1 MQKTANQ
8 IKISFVYAEGGL
20 YILSFRIWEFG
31 FHKNLEWIWQALY
44 SVIDKKIIFAENKEV
59 DMATYTITVN
69 ERTREGKS
77 LVNYLK
83 SLGVID
89 VPNDETLQ
97 AMKDIEDGNVT
108 VYKTFEDYLEAYK

>member
-1 MQKTANQ
+1 MCSTCLQ
-8 IKISFVYAEGGL
+8 IKRL
-20 YILSFRIWEFG
+20 YLR
-31 FHKNLEWIWQALY
+31 KTQ
-44 SVIDKKIIFAENKEV
+44 EV

-69 ERTREGKS
+69 ERTKAGKS

-83 SLGVID
+83 SLGVIEE
-89 VPNDETLQ
+89 PNDETLQ

>member
-1 MQKTANQ
+1 MDYQPLDWSDLTKSHQ
-8 IKISFVYAEGGL
+8 
-20 YILSFRIWEFG
+20 R
-31 FHKNLEWIWQALY
+31 KNFEWIWQALY
-44 SVIDKKIIFAENKEV
+44 PVIDKKI
-59 DMATYTITVN
+59 N

>member
-1 MQKTANQ
+1 
-8 IKISFVYAEGGL
+8 
-20 YILSFRIWEFG
+20 
-31 FHKNLEWIWQALY
+31 
-44 SVIDKKIIFAENKEV
+44 
-59 DMATYTITVN
+59 MATYTITIN

-97 AMKDIEDGNVT
+97 AMKDIEDGNVISNRIGC
-108 VYKTFEDYLEAYK
+108 

>member
-1 MQKTANQ
+1 
-8 IKISFVYAEGGL
+8 
-20 YILSFRIWEFG
+20 
-31 FHKNLEWIWQALY
+31 
-44 SVIDKKIIFAENKEV
+44 
-59 DMATYTITVN
+59 MATYTITIN

-77 LVNYLK
+77 L
-83 SLGVID
+83 VID

>member
-1 MQKTANQ
+1 MCSTCLQ
-8 IKISFVYAEGGL
+8 IKRL
-20 YILSFRIWEFG
+20 YLR
-31 FHKNLEWIWQALY
+31 KT
-44 SVIDKKIIFAENKEV
+44 KED

-69 ERTREGKS
+69 ERTKAGKS

-83 SLGVID
+83 SLGVIEE
-89 VPNDETLQ
+89 PNDETLQ

>member
-1 MQKTANQ
+1 MCSTCLQ
-8 IKISFVYAEGGL
+8 IKRL
-20 YILSFRIWEFG
+20 YLR
-31 FHKNLEWIWQALY
+31 KT
-44 SVIDKKIIFAENKEV
+44 KED

-69 ERTREGKS
+69 ERTKEGKS

-83 SLGVID
+83 SLGVIEE
-89 VPNDETLQ
+89 PNDETLQ

>member
-1 MQKTANQ
+1 MVPYIIIPNPDKRLYLRKT
-8 IKISFVYAEGGL
+8 
-20 YILSFRIWEFG
+20 
-31 FHKNLEWIWQALY
+31 
-44 SVIDKKIIFAENKEV
+44 KEV
-59 DMATYTITVN
+59 DMATYTITIN

>member
-1 MQKTANQ
+1 
-8 IKISFVYAEGGL
+8 
-20 YILSFRIWEFG
+20 
-31 FHKNLEWIWQALY
+31 
-44 SVIDKKIIFAENKEV
+44 
-59 DMATYTITVN
+59 MATYTITIN

-97 AMKDIEDGNVT
+97 SMKDIEDGNVISNRIGC
-108 VYKTFEDYLEAYK
+108 